1 MEAKMVKL
9 NTLDLQEMMNLT
21 SPFSIG
27 IDDFFRRIDNVS
39 RNNSQSYPPYN
50 ITKID
55 DEHFVIE
62 IACAGFGKDHI
73 DIEVQEN
80 ELRVVGDKENPNPE
94 RVANSHAIHT
104 GIAARKWNR
113 KFVLSD
119 DVQVGSASIEDGILS
134 IPITKIIP
142 EEKKPKKISIGTK
155 KLSKEFLTEHNRG
168 F

>member
-1 MEAKMVKL
+1 MVKL
-9 NTLDLQEMMNLT
+9 NTLDLQEMMTLT

-94 RVANSHAIHT
+94 RIANSSAIHT

-134 IPITKIIP
+134 IPITKVIP

-155 KLSKEFLTEHNRG
+155 KLSKEFLVE
-168 F
+168 

>member
-1 MEAKMVKL
+1 MVKL

-27 IDDFFRRIDNVS
+27 IDDFFRRIDNVQ

-80 ELRVVGDKENPNPE
+80 ELRVVGDKSDPNPE
-94 RVANSHAIHT
+94 RVANSSAIHT
-104 GIAARKWNR
+104 GIAARKWSR
-113 KFVLSD
+113 KFVLAD
-119 DVQVGSASIEDGILS
+119 DIEVGSASIQDGILS
-134 IPITKIIP
+134 VPLTKVIP
-142 EEKKPKKISIGTK
+142 EDKKPRKISIGSK
-155 KLSKEFLTEHNRG
+155 KLSKEFLVE
-168 F
+168 

>member
-1 MEAKMVKL
+1 MVKL

-94 RVANSHAIHT
+94 RIANSSAIHT

-134 IPITKIIP
+134 IPITKVIP

-155 KLSKEFLTEHNRG
+155 KLSKEFLVE
-168 F
+168 

>member
-1 MEAKMVKL
+1 ML
-9 NTLDLQEMMNLT
+9 NLT
-21 SPFSIG
+21 SPFSVG

-50 ITKID
+50 ITKVD

-80 ELRVVGDKENPNPE
+80 ELRVIGDKSDPNPD
-94 RVANSHAIHT
+94 RVANSSAIHT
-104 GIAARKWNR
+104 GIAARKWSR
-113 KFVLSD
+113 KFVLAD
-119 DVQVGSASIEDGILS
+119 DVEVGSASIQDGILG

-142 EEKKPKKISIGTK
+142 EEKKPKTIDIA
-155 KLSKEFLTEHNRG
+155 
-168 F
+168 

>member
-1 MEAKMVKL
+1 MVKL
-9 NTLDLQEMMNLT
+9 STLDLQEMLKLT

-27 IDDFFRRIDNVS
+27 VDDFFRRIDDVQ

-73 DIEVQEN
+73 DITVQEN
-80 ELRVVGDKENPNPE
+80 ELKVVGDKENPNPE
-94 RVANSHAIHT
+94 RVGNGHAVHT
-104 GIAARKWNR
+104 GIAARKWSR
-113 KFVLSD
+113 KFILAD
-119 DVQVGSASIEDGILS
+119 DVEVGSASIQDGILG

-142 EEKKPKKISIGTK
+142 EEKKPKKISIGGK
-155 KLSKEFLTEHNRG
+155 KLPKEFLTEHGWG
-168 F
+168 FNSK

>member
-1 MEAKMVKL
+1 MVKL

-27 IDDFFRRIDNVS
+27 IDDFFRRIDNVQ

-50 ITKID
+50 ITKVD

-80 ELRVVGDKENPNPE
+80 ELRVVGDKSDPNPE
-94 RVANSHAIHT
+94 RVANSSAIHT
-104 GIAARKWNR
+104 GIAARKWSR
-113 KFVLSD
+113 KFVLAD
-119 DVQVGSASIEDGILS
+119 DIEVGSASIQDGILS
-134 IPITKIIP
+134 VPLTKIIP
-142 EEKKPKKISIGTK
+142 EDKKPRKISIGSK
-155 KLSKEFLTEHNRG
+155 KLSKEFLVE
-168 F
+168 

>member
-1 MEAKMVKL
+1 MVKL
-9 NTLDLQEMMNLT
+9 TTLDLQEMLKLT

-27 IDDFFRRIDNVS
+27 VDDFFRRIDNVS

-94 RVANSHAIHT
+94 RIANSSAIHT

-134 IPITKIIP
+134 IPITKVIP

-155 KLSKEFLTEHNRG
+155 KLSKEFLVE
-168 F
+168 

>member
-9 NTLDLQEMMNLT
+9 TTLDLQEMMNLT

-50 ITKID
+50 ITKVD

-80 ELRVVGDKENPNPE
+80 ELRVLGDKSDPNPE
-94 RVANSHAIHT
+94 RVANSSAIHT
-104 GIAARKWNR
+104 GIASRKWKRN
-113 KFVLSD
+113 FVLSD
-119 DVQVGSASIEDGILS
+119 DVEVGSASIEDGILS

-155 KLSKEFLTEHNRG
+155 KLSKEFLVE
-168 F
+168 

>member
-1 MEAKMVKL
+1 MVKL

-27 IDDFFRRIDNVS
+27 IDDFFRRIDNVQ

-50 ITKID
+50 ITKVD

-80 ELRVVGDKENPNPE
+80 ELRVVGDKSDPNPE
-94 RVANSHAIHT
+94 RVANSSAIHT
-104 GIAARKWNR
+104 GIAARKWSR
-113 KFVLSD
+113 KFVLAD
-119 DVQVGSASIEDGILS
+119 DIEVGSASIQDGILS
-134 IPITKIIP
+134 VPLTKVIP
-142 EEKKPKKISIGTK
+142 EDKKPRKISIGSK
-155 KLSKEFLTEHNRG
+155 KLSKEFLVE
-168 F
+168 

>member
-1 MEAKMVKL
+1 MVKL

-50 ITKID
+50 ITRID

-62 IACAGFGKDHI
+62 VACAGFGKDHI
-73 DIEVQEN
+73 DITVQEN
-80 ELRVVGDKENPNPE
+80 ELKVVGDKSHPNPE
-94 RVANSHAIHT
+94 RIANGHAIHT
-104 GIAARKWNR
+104 GIAARVWKRN
-113 KFVLSD
+113 FILAD
-119 DVQVGSASIEDGILS
+119 DVEVGSASIQDGILS
-134 IPITKIIP
+134 IPITKYIP

-155 KLSKEFLTEHNRG
+155 KLSKEFLTEHGWG
-168 F
+168 FNSK

>member
-1 MEAKMVKL
+1 MVKL

-94 RVANSHAIHT
+94 RIANSSAIHT

-155 KLSKEFLTEHNRG
+155 KLSKEFLTEHGRG

>member
-1 MEAKMVKL
+1 MVKL
-9 NTLDLQEMMNLT
+9 NTLDLQEMMTLT

-50 ITKID
+50 ITRID

-62 IACAGFGKDHI
+62 VACAGFGKDHI
-73 DIEVQEN
+73 DITVQEN
-80 ELRVVGDKENPNPE
+80 ELKVVGDKSNPNPE
-94 RVANSHAIHT
+94 RIANGHAIHT
-104 GIAARKWNR
+104 GIAARVWKRN
-113 KFVLSD
+113 FILAD
-119 DVQVGSASIEDGILS
+119 DVEVGSASIQDGILS
-134 IPITKIIP
+134 IPITKYIP

-155 KLSKEFLTEHNRG
+155 KLSKEFLTEHGRG

>member
-1 MEAKMVKL
+1 MVKL
-9 NTLDLQEMMNLT
+9 STLDLQEMLNLT
-21 SPFSIG
+21 SPFSVG

-50 ITKID
+50 ITKVD

-80 ELRVVGDKENPNPE
+80 ELRVIGDKSDPNPD
-94 RVANSHAIHT
+94 RVANSSAIHT
-104 GIAARKWNR
+104 GSSSLKWKRN
-113 KFVLSD
+113 FVHAD
-119 DVQVGSASIEDGILS
+119 DIEVGSASIEDGILS
-134 IPITKIIP
+134 VPLTKIIP

-155 KLSKEFLTEHNRG
+155 KLSKEFLVG
-168 F
+168 

>member
-9 NTLDLQEMMNLT
+9 NTLDLQEMMTLT

-94 RVANSHAIHT
+94 RIANSSAIHT

-134 IPITKIIP
+134 IPITKVIP

-155 KLSKEFLTEHNRG
+155 KLSKEFLVE
-168 F
+168 

>member
-1 MEAKMVKL
+1 MVKL
-9 NTLDLQEMMNLT
+9 STLDLQEMLNLT
-21 SPFSIG
+21 SPFSVG

-50 ITKID
+50 ITKVD

-62 IACAGFGKDHI
+62 IACAGFGKDNI

-80 ELRVVGDKENPNPE
+80 ELRVIGDKSDPNPE
-94 RVANSHAIHT
+94 RIANSSAIHT

>member
-1 MEAKMVKL
+1 MVKL

-27 IDDFFRRIDNVS
+27 IDDFFRRIDNVQ

-80 ELRVVGDKENPNPE
+80 ELRVVGDKSDPNPE
-94 RVANSHAIHT
+94 RVANSSAIHT
-104 GIAARKWNR
+104 GIAARKWSR
-113 KFVLSD
+113 KFVLAD
-119 DVQVGSASIEDGILS
+119 DIEVGSASIQDGILS
-134 IPITKIIP
+134 VPLTKIIP
-142 EEKKPKKISIGTK
+142 EDKKPRKISIGSK
-155 KLSKEFLTEHNRG
+155 KLSKEFLVE
-168 F
+168 

>member
-1 MEAKMVKL
+1 MVKL

>member
-1 MEAKMVKL
+1 MVKL
-9 NTLDLQEMMNLT
+9 STLDLQEMLNLT
-21 SPFSIG
+21 SPFSVG

-50 ITKID
+50 ITKVD

-80 ELRVVGDKENPNPE
+80 ELRVIGDKSDPNPE
-94 RVANSHAIHT
+94 RIAISSAIHT
-104 GIAARKWNR
+104 GIASRKWKRN
-113 KFVLSD
+113 FVLAD
-119 DVQVGSASIEDGILS
+119 DIEVGSASIEDGILS
-134 IPITKIIP
+134 VPLTKIIP

-155 KLSKEFLTEHNRG
+155 KLSKEFLVG
-168 F
+168 